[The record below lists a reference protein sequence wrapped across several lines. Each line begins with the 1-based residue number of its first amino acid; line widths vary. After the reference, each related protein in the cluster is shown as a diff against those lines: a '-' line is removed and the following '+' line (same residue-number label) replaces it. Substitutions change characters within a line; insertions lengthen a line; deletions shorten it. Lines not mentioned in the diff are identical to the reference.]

1 MPSSDKEPISRE
13 ELRKL
18 IEESKSNRA
27 IALHFKV
34 SESTIKR
41 RIRNYELKGIRS
53 KGRKPINKLKPR
65 FLEIAS
71 ERIDVKDHYTQAH
84 IEVEKKEIVFPKSW
98 KDLSEGDQREWIKTY
113 YMPKTKIPE
122 PVLKRK
128 DKIIKGFMKLE
139 SGAKLEFPS
148 RTMTVS
154 KRNPNLVRE
163 FEGWIGKWLMTVF
176 HHKSLP
182 HAKYLG
188 VANPST
194 FKWIAQELSSEIL
207 SEFYAIL
214 LKIRWKYGFFKGKRR
229 KKRSKSSISTL
240 SLKDSNKVSESE

>member
-1 MPSSDKEPISRE
+1 MTDEDQETISRE

-18 IEESKSNRA
+18 IDRGKSNRA
-27 IALHFKV
+27 IASHFKV

-41 RIRNYELKGIRS
+41 RIRNYGLKGIRP

-65 FLEIAS
+65 FLEIKS
-71 ERIDVKDHYTQAH
+71 ERIDAKDHYTRAH
-84 IEVEKKEIVFPKSW
+84 REVEKEEIVFPKSW
-98 KDLSEGDQREWIKTY
+98 KDLSEGEQREWIKTY

-182 HAKYLG
+182 HVKYLG
-188 VANPST
+188 VANPSR

-214 LKIRWKYGFFKGKRR
+214 MKIRWKYGFFKGKRR
-229 KKRSKSSISTL
+229 RKRSKSSISTL
-240 SLKDSNKVSESE
+240 SLKNNNRAGEVP

>member
-1 MPSSDKEPISRE
+1 MRFPRKETISRE
-13 ELRKL
+13 KLRKL
-18 IEESKSNRA
+18 TDRGKSNRA
-27 IALHFKV
+27 IASHFKA

-41 RIRNYELKGIRS
+41 RIRKYGLKGIRP

-71 ERIDVKDHYTQAH
+71 ERIDVKKCYAQAQR
-84 IEVEKKEIVFPKSW
+84 EVEKKEIVFPKSW
-98 KDLSEGDQREWIKTY
+98 KDLSEGEQREWIKTHFI
-113 YMPKTKIPE
+113 PTTKIPE
-122 PVLKRK
+122 PILKRK

-139 SGAKLEFPS
+139 SGTKLEFPS
-148 RTMTVS
+148 RTMTAS

-163 FEGWIGKWLMTVF
+163 FEDWIGKWLITVF
-176 HHKSLP
+176 HHKSFP
-182 HAKYLG
+182 HVKYLG

-194 FKWIAQELSSEIL
+194 FKWIAQQLSSEIL

-229 KKRSKSSISTL
+229 KKRRQSSISTL
-240 SLKDSNKVSESE
+240 SLKNNKGSGSE

>member
-1 MPSSDKEPISRE
+1 MRSPRKETISRE
-13 ELRKL
+13 KLRKL
-18 IEESKSNRA
+18 IDRGKSNRA
-27 IALHFKV
+27 LASHFKV

-41 RIRNYELKGIRS
+41 RIRNYGLKGIRP
-53 KGRKPINKLKPR
+53 KGRKSINKLKPR

-71 ERIDVKDHYTQAH
+71 EPIDVKDHNTLAH
-84 IEVEKKEIVFPKSW
+84 REFEKKEIVFPKSW
-98 KDLSEGDQREWIKTY
+98 KDLGEEEQREWIKTHFT
-113 YMPKTKIPE
+113 PTTRIPE
-122 PVLKRK
+122 PVLKRN
-128 DKIIKGFMKLE
+128 DKIVNGFMKLE

-148 RTMTVS
+148 RSMTAS

-182 HAKYLG
+182 HVKYLG
-188 VANPST
+188 VANPSR

-229 KKRSKSSISTL
+229 KKRRKTSISTL
-240 SLKDSNKVSESE
+240 SLKNNNKVSEPN